1 MSTQTW
7 SGRGFYTDHLASIQA
22 GAVLVRGLPAGSA
35 GSNAPANLALSSTPA
50 AFVIGPDLTAML
62 TAPMTIKRI
71 PARPAS
77 PAVEL
82 LAA

>member
-1 MSTQTW
+1 MSTPTQP
-7 SGRGFYTDHLASIQA
+7 GRGFYTDHFTNIQA

-35 GSNAPANLALSSTPA
+35 GSSAPANPALSSTPA
-50 AFVIGPDLTAML
+50 AFVIGPDLAAIL
-62 TAPMTIKRI
+62 TASTTIKRI

>member
-1 MSTQTW
+1 MSTPTW
-7 SGRGFYTDHLASIQA
+7 PGRGFYTDHFTSIPAS
-22 GAVLVRGLPAGSA
+22 AVLVRGMPAGSA
-35 GSNAPANLALSSTPA
+35 GSSAPANAALSSTPA
-50 AFVIGPDLTAML
+50 AFVIGPDLSAMH